1 MIYLVHG
8 QNEVDSRRFL
18 TKLKVSYG
26 DVREVDGK
34 NLTKEYLERQL
45 SESSVSLFG
54 AKSAFLID
62 NFSSGLDILPKQS
75 PEGLDLIVWSSKK
88 IPVYSKHLKSFL
100 FDKVVKA
107 NVFKLTDAVLSGRE
121 RQALILL
128 DELVQSKE
136 APEKIIGTLNRG
148 LCFLYFAKEG
158 SIAKT
163 NLPPFIQQKH
173 VEQARG
179 WDEKTVKK
187 GMAKLISADLAIK
200 SGSKPHLVLTNLISE
215 LASWPTTE

>member
-18 TKLKVSYG
+18 TKLKISYG
-26 DVREVDGK
+26 DVREVEGK
-34 NLTKEYLERQL
+34 NLTKEHLERQL
-45 SESSVSLFG
+45 SESSLSLFG
-54 AKSAFLID
+54 TKSALLID

-75 PEGLDLIVWSSKK
+75 PEGLDLIIWSNKK
-88 IPVYSKHLKSFL
+88 IPVSSKHLKSFL
-100 FDKVVKA
+100 FDKATKA
-107 NVFKLTDAVLSGRE
+107 NVFKLADAVLFGRE